1 MKVERCLCKGGIYL
15 WAGQGAEEMTTEMVV
30 SLSHLRNG

>member
-1 MKVERCLCKGGIYL
+1 MKVERCLCKGGINL
-15 WAGQGAEEMTTEMVV
+15 WAGLGDEEMTTEMVM

>member
-15 WAGQGAEEMTTEMVV
+15 WAGQGDDEMTIDMVV
-30 SLSHLRNG
+30 SLSHFRNG